1 MSLTYYV
8 STSFHVS
15 RCTVIFRVTYGF
27 SGMGTGWAET
37 HAVRNDATNPR
48 DLLPILA
55 DVCSKRVQMLGRE
68 FSLVGLRISRYA
80 NDAGVRQK
88 GAFLDKQV
96 YTNAVTTASAAAEP
110 AKVALLIRGYALAS
124 ISNPAFDANSN
135 LTYLG
140 APLDIS
146 VDNAGIVYP
155 GKGGLGAAFAQW
167 RSVMRQT
174 RHGWLANETIF
185 NQPLNVITQLDNGTV
200 QMVFEAPLVNPLVI
214 GQRYKAR
221 IREVNN
227 GVSALNGDVIV
238 TYTALNTLRTKEIIG
253 IPTAQA
259 GGAIRLYKQVQPF
272 VEYGELV
279 LSETVSNH
287 KRGRPFG
294 STPGRARR
302 RIRG

>member
-1 MSLTYYV
+1 M
-8 STSFHVS
+8 
-15 RCTVIFRVTYGF
+15 IFRVTYGF

-37 HAVRNDATNPR
+37 HAIKQDATNPR

-80 NDAGVRQK
+80 DDAGVRAR

-110 AKVALLIRGYALAS
+110 AKVALIVRGYALAS

-140 APLDIS
+140 APLDVC
-146 VDNAGIVYP
+146 VDNAGVVYP
-155 GKGGLGAAFAQW
+155 GKGLLGASFAQW
-167 RSVMRQT
+167 KSLMRST
-174 RHGWLANETIF
+174 HHGWLANKTIVDS
-185 NQPLNVITQLDNGTV
+185 PLTSAAQNPNGTV
-200 QMVFEAPLVNPLVI
+200 LLTTTLPLIAPLVI

-221 IREVNN
+221 CRQINN
-227 GVSALNGDVIV
+227 GVSPLNCELIV
-238 TYTALNTLRTKEIIG
+238 TCLSANTLQTREVIG
-253 IPTAQA
+253 LALAQQ
-259 GGAIRLYKQVQPF
+259 GGSVRVYQQVQPF
-272 VEYGELV
+272 VEYGDLT
-279 LSETVSNH
+279 LSEAAGNH

-294 STPGRARR
+294 STPGRARK